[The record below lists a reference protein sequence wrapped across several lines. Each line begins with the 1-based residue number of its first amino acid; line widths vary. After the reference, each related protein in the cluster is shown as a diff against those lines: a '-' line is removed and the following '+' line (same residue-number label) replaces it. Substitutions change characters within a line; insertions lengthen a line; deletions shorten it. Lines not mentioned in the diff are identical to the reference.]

1 MNRLIPI
8 NILVLITILTV
19 QANAQP
25 ANQWLTPEARAKNFP
40 ASQYVSG
47 FAMTSKQAG
56 ETAAATQERAGHEA
70 AKIAAASIR
79 TLIESE
85 SKMHTT
91 EVEVNGDFQ
100 FVSQF
105 AEYTRQSYNAEIAG
119 LKTEFYTDPA
129 TNYVHAFAY
138 ALRTDLAAYYSSE
151 VDMALKKVDDA
162 IAQARIATKA
172 GLKLKAKNMCTDALK
187 PLARAEYAQGL
198 LSAINPTNRED
209 QQQNRCSQL
218 KQELFQLLVDL
229 EQSIYVY
236 VQCSENVF
244 GSPSTLLTNQIKNL
258 LSQNQCSFCTDPEQ
272 ADYQLK
278 ITATTRKH
286 DVDNPNFKY
295 SYADVQVELYSAYK
309 RMVVFADELSV
320 KGGATTH
327 QTAARNAMKD
337 AAPKVWK
344 GIKPWILEK

>member
-1 MNRLIPI
+1 MHSLLINGLLPK
-8 NILVLITILTV
+8 
-19 QANAQP
+19 
-25 ANQWLTPEARAKNFP
+25 PEPRPP

-47 FAMTSKQAG
+47 FAMTSKQL
-56 ETAAATQERAGHEA
+56 
-70 AKIAAASIR
+70 AKLLPQRKSEQDTR
-79 TLIESE
+79 LQRWRCHFVHLLESE

-151 VDMALKKVDDA
+151 VDMALKAMIYCSSSHSYKV
-162 IAQARIATKA
+162 

-218 KQELFQLLVDL
+218 KIFFSYSLTLSKVYMYMCNVAKTCLV
-229 EQSIYVY
+229 
-236 VQCSENVF
+236 VQALC
-244 GSPSTLLTNQIKNL
+244 
-258 LSQNQCSFCTDPEQ
+258 
-272 ADYQLK
+272 
-278 ITATTRKH
+278 
-286 DVDNPNFKY
+286 
-295 SYADVQVELYSAYK
+295 
-309 RMVVFADELSV
+309 
-320 KGGATTH
+320 
-327 QTAARNAMKD
+327 
-337 AAPKVWK
+337 
-344 GIKPWILEK
+344 